1 MENSSR
7 RIPLTCVNLS
17 RYTTS
22 PHSIC
27 HASLG
32 HGDADALIFPA
43 GIFAS
48 LVLHVAGARILYACL
63 VAAAAA
69 ATRISAA
76 NSEKVAAKKMLPS
89 PGALSAVYATVVV
102 TALAFPN
109 NSVSL
114 IFLPGLYFSILW
126 GVGEMVVMDVMGGL
140 RGWALFERYA
150 HLGEAA
156 FGTYYVCMASR

>member
-1 MENSSR
+1 MSRGRGYSTRAWWPRQQQRHEFQRRISR
-7 RIPLTCVNLS
+7 RWQRRRCS
-17 RYTTS
+17 R
-22 PHSIC
+22 
-27 HASLG
+27 
-32 HGDADALIFPA
+32 
-43 GIFAS
+43 
-48 LVLHVAGARILYACL
+48 R
-63 VAAAAA
+63 
-69 ATRISAA
+69 R
-76 NSEKVAAKKMLPS
+76 E
-89 PGALSAVYATVVV
+89 LSAVYATVVV

-126 GVGEMVVMDVMGGL
+126 GVGEMVVIDVMGGL